1 MELSS
6 HDTIKSILKST
17 ADLYTHSTSLISLHR
32 GSSNGWRV
40 LQCSHFMTWKHGE
53 VLVPDIMPED
63 YSLSKQNSHLKPM
76 CLTSAEGGE
85 KEGVINAL

>member
-1 MELSS
+1 
-6 HDTIKSILKST
+6 
-17 ADLYTHSTSLISLHR
+17 
-32 GSSNGWRV
+32 
-40 LQCSHFMTWKHGE
+40 MTWKHGE